1 MSGISL
7 SRNDKWLIGLSVF
20 LPPLATYLKF
30 GKSKTLATN
39 CVLTAFLLIPGIIH
53 AIRSICAYPSVVFR
67 GKREPKDKFTT
78 RDNSVIWEIPRDHF
92 QSINLSVRMLEAQN
106 STNVIKNAPCRVKSI
121 AGLSLVSG
129 AKSHLGACGDSYMA
143 YMHGQAPLLNPSYG
157 WGPAA
162 LSQPLPISVSAH

>member
-7 SRNDKWLIGLSVF
+7 SKNDKLLIGLSIF
-20 LPPLATYLKF
+20 LPPLATFLKF

-39 CVLTAFLLIPGIIH
+39 CVLTACLFIPGIVH
-53 AIRSICAYPSVVFR
+53 AIRSICSYPSVVFR

-106 STNVIKNAPCRVKSI
+106 SAVKSAPARIKSI

-129 AKSHLGACGDSYMA
+129 TKSHLATCGDSYMA

-162 LSQPLPISVSAH
+162 LSQPLPVGVPAS